1 MIRGFCV
8 LAGGW
13 FLSSIALFGQAA
25 GGQVP
30 VIPGVN
36 GTIALQGNV
45 DKIYADV
52 NAVVVT
58 TIDGAHHLIHVT
70 KGTQVHGREPQLEH
84 LQPGTAV
91 VVHYSHKGAEK
102 TAEEIDDIGPGGL
115 KHAEGV
121 VTRVDIFRKR
131 IQVKFADG
139 TMETLRLTHHA
150 AGESGSHAPD
160 GHRVIVYYSDDSGQK
175 VAHYFKRVLP

>member
-1 MIRGFCV
+1 MRIPRRVRGICA

-13 FLSSIALFGQAA
+13 LLWSVALLGQTA

-30 VIPGVN
+30 IIPGIT

-52 NAVVVT
+52 NTVVVT
-58 TIDGAHHLIHVT
+58 TIDGARHVIHVT
-70 KGTQVHGREPQLEH
+70 SGTEVHGREPQLEH

-91 VVHYSHKGAEK
+91 VVHYSQKGAQK
-102 TAEEIDDIGPGGL
+102 TADEIDDIGPAGL

-131 IQVKFADG
+131 IKVKFADG

-150 AGESGSHAPD
+150 AGESG
-160 GHRVIVYYSDDSGQK
+160 
-175 VAHYFKRVLP
+175 